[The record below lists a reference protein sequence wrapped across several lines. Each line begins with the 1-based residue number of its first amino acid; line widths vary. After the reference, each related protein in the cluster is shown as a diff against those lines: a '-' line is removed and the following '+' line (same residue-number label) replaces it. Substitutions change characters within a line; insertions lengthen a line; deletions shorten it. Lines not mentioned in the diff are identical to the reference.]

1 MYVCTLQQY
10 LLQELEVCHDVGN
23 ILDLWGVFNEN
34 QKQATKRRE
43 KKTSQ
48 KKREMFS
55 CGIFKDDLFI
65 GMTNDDHL
73 ANDQFDLISI

>member
-1 MYVCTLQQY
+1 MTLAIFSICGGFSTKTRNRQQK
-10 LLQELEVCHDVGN
+10 G
-23 ILDLWGVFNEN
+23 
-34 QKQATKRRE
+34 E